1 MPSAKIVLKDSGTKR
16 FLETNREIRDLNEYI
31 SVVTNL
37 VPTQFY
43 KPWYRGISSDKL
55 KLIPKLYRSKF
66 NNFPKF
72 AEEDLIGDFTRKAKA
87 IHKGP
92 VYNYSHWEWYH
103 LMQHYGM
110 PTRLLDWSES
120 PLVALYFAIDNDK
133 SSSAPCVWVLDPFGL
148 NNLSADKKVVFFSDP
163 SGQTEE
169 DREAIDRYKFDVEAL
184 PRFPLAISPP
194 YIDNRLQIQ
203 MGCFTI
209 HGRVKNGLYNMSK
222 EGDEYILIKLK
233 IRRKSVPKLRK
244 QLLTCGISKSYL
256 FPGLESLSEEIT
268 TYTLDKFGV

>member
-1 MPSAKIVLKDSGTKR
+1 MPSAKIVLKDSGTGR
-16 FLETNREIRDLNEYI
+16 FLETNREIRDLSEYI

-37 VPTQFY
+37 VLPEN
-43 KPWYRGISSDKL
+43 PNSWYRGISSHTFS
-55 KLIPKLYRSKF
+55 LIPKLYRGKF
-66 NNFPKF
+66 NKLPKF

-92 VYNYSHWEWYH
+92 VYNYSHWEWYC
-103 LMQHYGM
+103 LMQHYGV
-110 PTRLLDWSES
+110 PTRLLDWSEN

-148 NNLSADKKVVFFSDP
+148 NNLSADQRVVFFSDP

-169 DREAIDRYKFDVEAL
+169 DREIIDRYKFDVEAL
-184 PRFPLAISPP
+184 PRFPLAILPP

-222 EGDEYILIKLK
+222 EADEYIMIKLK
-233 IRRKSVPKLRK
+233 IRRKGVPEIRK
-244 QLLTCGISKSYL
+244 QLLACGISKSYL
-256 FPGLESLSEEIT
+256 FPGLESLAEELT
-268 TYTLDKFGV
+268 PDLLKNFL